1 MSIKKSQI
9 EDKSVSPQNQEEK
22 NEEKR
27 PKNSDTKQELE
38 YNYPGKVTIKAK
50 SKKEAD
56 EQFKKLNNK

>member
-9 EDKSVSPQNQEEK
+9 EDKSVNPQNQEEK
-22 NEEKR
+22 R
-27 PKNSDTKQELE
+27 LKNSDTKQELE
-38 YNYPGKVTIKAK
+38 YNYPGKVTIKAR